1 MTRRIVAFAL
11 SASLLALVA
20 CSGDDDTGAPSG
32 TEDSV
37 VDAEPTTGEV
47 DPTFPG
53 AAWATVDPVEA
64 GFDPAALDALSAEA
78 EAADSG
84 CLAVV
89 RDGELVL
96 DEGWGPGQPGDPRQA
111 FSATKSITSVLTGI
125 AQDEGD
131 LSIEQPA
138 ADFIPEWADTPAGA
152 VTVEDLLSNDSGREW
167 SLALDYRDM
176 AVQAPDKTQFAI
188 DLEQTSQPGEV
199 WAYNNSAIQTLSAVL
214 EEATGQPATD
224 LAAEQLLEPI
234 GMADSTMT
242 TDASGGALTFMGL
255 QTTCQDLARFGLLML
270 HDGSW
275 GGEQV
280 VSAEYV
286 QQATGEP
293 STDLVDNYGL
303 LFWLNRT
310 GRMASPTIATAATA
324 ATGATTETETETDT
338 QMVPE
343 APDDVFWAL
352 GFQEQ
357 IVAVIPS
364 EGIVA
369 VRMGTTPP
377 ADAPFTY
384 AELTGGVLGA
394 LA

>member
-1 MTRRIVAFAL
+1 MLRRIVALTL

-20 CSGDDDTGAPSG
+20 CSDDDAAAPSG
-32 TEDSV
+32 PEGSA
-37 VDAEPTTGEV
+37 VDAEPTTTEV
-47 DPTFPG
+47 DATFPG
-53 AAWATVDPVEA
+53 AQWATADPAEA

-96 DEGWGPGQPGDPRQA
+96 DEGWGPGQVGEPRQA
-111 FSATKSITSVLTGI
+111 FSVTKSITSVLTGI
-125 AQDEGD
+125 AQDAGD

-138 ADFIPEWADTPAGA
+138 ADFIPEWADTPADV
-152 VTVEDLLSNDSGREW
+152 VTVHDLLANDSGREW

-176 AVQAPDKTQFAI
+176 AVQAADKTQFGI
-188 DLEQTSQPGEV
+188 DLEQTSPPGEV

-242 TDASGGALTFMGL
+242 TDASGGTLTFMGL
-255 QTTCQDLARFGLLML
+255 QTTCQDLARFGHLML

-275 GGEQV
+275 DGEQV
-280 VSAEYV
+280 VAAEYV

-310 GRMASPTIATAATA
+310 GRMASPAIATA
-324 ATGATTETETETDT
+324 ATGATTETETQPETDG
-338 QMVPE
+338 QMVPTV
-343 APDDVFWAL
+343 PDDTFWAL

-369 VRMGTTPP
+369 VRMGTKPP
-377 ADAPFTY
+377 AEAPFTY
-384 AELTGGVLGA
+384 AELTEGVLEA